1 MRIVVDTNVIISG
14 VFFGGAPREI
24 LKAVITSKVTACATA
39 EIVDEYLEI
48 VDEMISRKQG
58 TINRNILSPLIRSL
72 EMIEPRTQVEVPRDP
87 DDDKFLGCAKDAK
100 ALYIV
105 SGDKD
110 LLVLERFENI
120 EIITAR
126 EFCEKYLSTQADEVP

>member
-14 VFFGGAPREI
+14 VFFGGAPRQI
-24 LKAVITSKVTACATA
+24 LNAIVTSKVTACATT

-48 VDEMISRKQG
+48 VDEMVSRKQG
-58 TINRNILSPLIRSL
+58 NINKNILSPLIHSL
-72 EMIEPRTQVEVPRDP
+72 EMIEPRTQVKLSRDP

-110 LLVLERFENI
+110 LLVLERYENI

-126 EFCEKYLSTQADEVP
+126 EFCDRYLSK

>member
-1 MRIVVDTNVIISG
+1 MRIVVDTNVVISG
-14 VFFGGAPREI
+14 VFFGGAPRQI
-24 LKAVITSKVTACATA
+24 LNAIVASELTACATT
-39 EIVDEYLEI
+39 EIVDEYMEI

-58 TINRNILSPLIRSL
+58 KLNRNILSPLIHAL
-72 EMIEPRTQVEVPRDP
+72 EIIEPSTRVTLSRDP

-110 LLVLERFENI
+110 LLVLERYESI

-126 EFCEKYLSTQADEVP
+126 EFCDRYLSES

>member
-1 MRIVVDTNVIISG
+1 MRIVVDTNVIVSG
-14 VFFGGAPREI
+14 VFFGGAPQRVLNAI
-24 LKAVITSKVTACATA
+24 VSDQVTACATT

-48 VDEMISRKQG
+48 VDEMIVRKQG
-58 TINRNILSPLIRSL
+58 TINRSILSPLIHAL
-72 EMIEPRTQVEVPRDP
+72 EMIEPRTHVALSRDP
-87 DDDKFLGCAKDAK
+87 DDDKFLGCAKDAR

-110 LLVLERFENI
+110 LLVLEQFEGI

-126 EFCEKYLSTQADEVP
+126 EFCDRYLPM